1 MAARRSGLVRE
12 ASCSFRLASSVR
24 IGVKSIK
31 DGIEGLT
38 NVELVCEPCL
48 VVVGVVVV
56 VDLVVG
62 IGVGFVVGFGVGGV
76 GVLDVCIGCV
86 GVGAVDVLEL
96 CIGCVGVGAVDVLDV
111 CIGCVGVG
119 AVDFVNVWSDNIG
132 IGGKEPMGLGRGF
145 TKCVTEGIGCGIV
158 GLGVIWCIGAGLLFE
173 VAQVVV
179 VVWVVEFVVVGRL
192 FCLKR
197 PVFTRWVKYFLWGS

>member
-76 GVLDVCIGCV
+76 GVLDI
-86 GVGAVDVLEL
+86 

-192 FCLKR
+192 FCLKS
-197 PVFTRWVKYFLWGS
+197 PVFTKWVKYFLWGS

>member
-24 IGVKSIK
+24 IGVRSIK

-76 GVLDVCIGCV
+76 GVLDI
-86 GVGAVDVLEL
+86 

-132 IGGKEPMGLGRGF
+132 SGGKDPMGLGRGF

-158 GLGVIWCIGAGLLFE
+158 DLGAIWCIGAGLLFG

>member
-24 IGVKSIK
+24 IGVRSIK

-38 NVELVCEPCL
+38 NGELVCEPCL

-132 IGGKEPMGLGRGF
+132 SGGKDPMGLGRGF

>member
-1 MAARRSGLVRE
+1 MAVRRSGLVRE
-12 ASCSFRLASSVR
+12 ASFNFRLASSVR
-24 IGVKSIK
+24 IGVRSIK

-38 NVELVCEPCL
+38 NVEFVCEPCL

-132 IGGKEPMGLGRGF
+132 IGGKDPMGLGRTF
-145 TKCVTEGIGCGIV
+145 TTCVIEGIGCGIV
-158 GLGVIWCIGAGLLFE
+158 GLGVIWCIGAGLLFG

-192 FCLKR
+192 FCLNR

>member
-24 IGVKSIK
+24 IGVRSIK

-38 NVELVCEPCL
+38 SVELVCEPCL

-62 IGVGFVVGFGVGGV
+62 IEVGFIVGFGVGGV
-76 GVLDVCIGCV
+76 GVLDICIGCV
-86 GVGAVDVLEL
+86 RVGAVDVLGF
-96 CIGCVGVGAVDVLDV
+96 CIGDVAIGGVNIVV
-111 CIGCVGVG
+111 
-119 AVDFVNVWSDNIG
+119 VWSDSIG
-132 IGGKEPMGLGRGF
+132 SRGNDPMGLGRTF
-145 TKCVTEGIGCGIV
+145 TMRVTEGIGCGIT
-158 GLGVIWCIGAGLLFE
+158 GLGTIWGFAGTGWL

-197 PVFTRWVKYFLWGS
+197 PVLTKWVKYFL

>member
-1 MAARRSGLVRE
+1 MMAARRSGLVRE
-12 ASCSFRLASSVR
+12 ASCSFLFASSVR

-48 VVVGVVVV
+48 VVVGVIVV

-62 IGVGFVVGFGVGGV
+62 IGVGFGVGGV
-76 GVLDVCIGCV
+76 GVLDICIGC
-86 GVGAVDVLEL
+86 
-96 CIGCVGVGAVDVLDV
+96 IGVGAVDVLDF

-119 AVDFVNVWSDNIG
+119 AVDFVIVWSDNIG
-132 IGGKEPMGLGRGF
+132 IGGKDPMGLGRTF
-145 TKCVTEGIGCGIV
+145 TTCVIEGIGCGIV
-158 GLGVIWCIGAGLLFE
+158 SLGVIWCIGAGLLFG

>member
-24 IGVKSIK
+24 IGVRSIK

-86 GVGAVDVLEL
+86 GVGAVDVL
-96 CIGCVGVGAVDVLDV
+96 DV

-132 IGGKEPMGLGRGF
+132 SGGKDPMGLGRGF

-173 VAQVVV
+173 VVQVVV

>member
-24 IGVKSIK
+24 IGVRSIK

-62 IGVGFVVGFGVGGV
+62 IGVGIGVGFVVGFGVGGV

-86 GVGAVDVLEL
+86 GVGAVD
-96 CIGCVGVGAVDVLDV
+96 
-111 CIGCVGVG
+111 
-119 AVDFVNVWSDNIG
+119 FVIVWSDNIG
-132 IGGKEPMGLGRGF
+132 IGGKDPMGLGRTF
-145 TKCVTEGIGCGIV
+145 TTCVIEGIGCGIV
-158 GLGVIWCIGAGLLFE
+158 GLGVIWCIGAGLLFG

>member
-24 IGVKSIK
+24 IGVRSIK

-38 NVELVCEPCL
+38 NVELVCGPCL

>member
-24 IGVKSIK
+24 IGVRSIK

-86 GVGAVDVLEL
+86 GVGAVDVL
-96 CIGCVGVGAVDVLDV
+96 DV

-132 IGGKEPMGLGRGF
+132 SGGKDPMGLGRGF

-158 GLGVIWCIGAGLLFE
+158 GLGVIECIVAGLLFG

-179 VVWVVEFVVVGRL
+179 VV
-192 FCLKR
+192 
-197 PVFTRWVKYFLWGS
+197 

>member
-38 NVELVCEPCL
+38 NVELVCGPCL

-86 GVGAVDVLEL
+86 GVGAVDVL
-96 CIGCVGVGAVDVLDV
+96 DV

-119 AVDFVNVWSDNIG
+119 AVDFVNVWSDNMG
-132 IGGKEPMGLGRGF
+132 IGGKDPMGLGRTF
-145 TKCVTEGIGCGIV
+145 TTCVI
-158 GLGVIWCIGAGLLFE
+158 E
-173 VAQVVV
+173 VAVLA
-179 VVWVVEFVVVGRL
+179 L
-192 FCLKR
+192 FLR
-197 PVFTRWVKYFLWGS
+197 QLRGSNMAAAAEAAVFLV